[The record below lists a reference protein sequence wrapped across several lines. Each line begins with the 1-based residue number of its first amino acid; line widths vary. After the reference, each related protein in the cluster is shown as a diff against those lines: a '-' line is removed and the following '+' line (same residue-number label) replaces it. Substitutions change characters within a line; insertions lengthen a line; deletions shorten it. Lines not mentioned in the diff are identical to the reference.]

1 MMTGTATAMKITI
14 INIKTKTIKTV
25 KESYRILKRADV
37 IDHYARWHDV
47 SVFMH
52 L

>member
-1 MMTGTATAMKITI
+1 MMTGTATAMKITT
-14 INIKTKTIKTV
+14 INIKTKTIKTI
-25 KESYRILKRADV
+25 KESYRIFKIADD
-37 IDHYARWHDV
+37 IEIYARWHDV